1 MKKLVEYWIPGKSLV
16 GFQTQYHDGLNDDDW
31 EGFAQKYKGVHWTV
45 VGSDKNSSTWP
56 MHFQTIHYWVKSSF
70 LCCLPECWSSW
81 YGVLFV
87 FDQHQKLTKSKAG
100 CSEFTLSLTNAG
112 MRLKEL
118 LIPTFSCF
126 ISNGCSYTAVIYQ
139 IRACCSTNMV
149 LDFYPFWNTLQCR
162 TQIAFCGNLWW
173 PWRILKWDLK
183 CT

>member
-1 MKKLVEYWIPGKSLV
+1 MKKLVEYWMPGESLV
-16 GFQTQYHDGLNDDDW
+16 GFQTLMMMIRGFCPKVQRCPLNCGW
-31 EGFAQKYKGVHWTV
+31 IWQNT
-45 VGSDKNSSTWP
+45 STWP

-139 IRACCSTNMV
+139 IRACCSTYMV

>member
-1 MKKLVEYWIPGKSLV
+1 MIGRVLPKSTKVSVELWLDLTKHFHLTNALSNHSLLGEELVFVL
-16 GFQTQYHDGLNDDDW
+16 
-31 EGFAQKYKGVHWTV
+31 
-45 VGSDKNSSTWP
+45 SSRMLIQLIWC
-56 MHFQTIHYWVKSSF
+56 SF
-70 LCCLPECWSSW
+70 C
-81 YGVLFV
+81 

-139 IRACCSTNMV
+139 IRACCSTYMV

-162 TQIAFCGNLWW
+162 TQIAFCGNLW
-173 PWRILKWDLK
+173 
-183 CT
+183 

>member
-1 MKKLVEYWIPGKSLV
+1 MKSSWNIGYQGSRLLVFRHLWWWLGGFCPKVQRCPLNCGWIW
-16 GFQTQYHDGLNDDDW
+16 QNT
-31 EGFAQKYKGVHWTV
+31 
-45 VGSDKNSSTWP
+45 STWP
-56 MHFQTIHYWVKSSF
+56 MHFQTIHYWVKS

-87 FDQHQKLTKSKAG
+87 FDHHQKLTKLIAG
-100 CSEFTLSLTNAG
+100 WSEFTLSLTNAG

-139 IRACCSTNMV
+139 IRACCSTYMV